1 MTRGSEPETSSARW
15 ATRGVLACAGVVI
28 VSPLVAALVAWRKG
42 WMPFGDEGAAVAK
55 AWGTL
60 SRHPPLLGLYSTV
73 SGATDASQT
82 LYHPGPMQLWLIA
95 GPLHLFAPSNGG
107 ALVGSALI
115 VAFAL
120 AVWSASAW
128 RRGGLRCL
136 APSLVML
143 AWFIAVVG
151 AQFLRA
157 PYLDAASMFTMLGLI
172 GAGWA
177 VMNRDDWYWPVAVA
191 CASVAAQSQVAFS
204 VPVAA
209 IAVAV
214 AAVRTTTWIRDRRA
228 RGAPTHRRRPV
239 TIAVVSVVVA
249 LGCWSGPLYDQFFGT
264 GNLWALLSAGSG
276 SDAVGPGWAMDRLVD
291 ALAFPPSW
299 TVQGLRVD
307 GRVLPNGQMVW
318 HTPTAH
324 VIGAVIF
331 AAVFAV
337 LFVWSV
343 RRRNRVLV
351 TLGVVAVAALAGSFA
366 GASALPH
373 DPISLIGHNRSWLVA
388 GFAAWTFPVLAI
400 VHWALGRLRE
410 RTPTF
415 TVWAAAGSGLAC
427 VATLALVGS
436 MLVASS
442 PANDVS
448 SSGYGAVA
456 RFASVGHEYCNR
468 SPGAVIVSRHGYG
481 NTLTTMGLIAQLQI
495 EGCEVHVDRD
505 LSSTLT
511 GAWFAPTGNER
522 YTLLVSQS
530 ASAPPGFDRVS
541 TYDPT
546 RPPARYRGFDGVYS
560 AMQQLAP
567 VYLYVRKR

>member
-1 MTRGSEPETSSARW
+1 MSGKPAPDTSTAAWTS
-15 ATRGVLACAGVVI
+15 RGVLACAGVVI
-28 VSPLVAALVAWRKG
+28 VSPLVAALVAWWKG
-42 WMPFGDEGAAVAK
+42 WMPFGDEATAVAQ

-60 SRHPPLLGLYSTV
+60 STHPPSLGLYSTV
-73 SGATDASQT
+73 SGAADASQT

-95 GPLHLFAPSNGG
+95 GPLRLFAPSNGG

-115 VAFAL
+115 VALAL

-128 RRGGLRCL
+128 RRGRLRFL
-136 APSLVML
+136 VPSIVMV

-177 VMNRDDWYWPVAVA
+177 VMNRDDWFWPAAVG

-214 AAVRTTTWIRDRRA
+214 AAVRTTTWIRDRRG
-228 RGAPTHRRRPV
+228 RGARTVRRRSV
-239 TIAVVSVVVA
+239 TIAVVSVVVG
-249 LGCWSGPLYDQFFGT
+249 LGCWSGPLYDQFFGS
-264 GNLWALLSAGSG
+264 GNLWALLSAGAG
-276 SDAVGPGWAMDRLVD
+276 SDAVGPSWAVDRLVD

-299 TVQGLRVD
+299 TVHGLRVD

-318 HTPTAH
+318 HTPTVH
-324 VIGAVIF
+324 VIGA
-331 AAVFAV
+331 AVFTAV
-337 LFVWSV
+337 SVGLFVWSV
-343 RRRNRVLV
+343 RRRNRELV
-351 TLGVVAVAALAGSFA
+351 TLGVVAAAALAGSFV
-366 GASALPH
+366 ASSVMPN
-373 DPISLIGHNRSWLVA
+373 DPISLIGHNRAWLVA
-388 GFAAWTFPVLAI
+388 GFAAWTFTVLAT
-400 VHWALGRLRE
+400 VQWSLGMLRE
-410 RTPTF
+410 RTPTS
-415 TVWAAAGSGLAC
+415 TVWAAAGSGLAG

-456 RFASVGHEYCNR
+456 RFAEVGHDYCNR
-468 SPGAVIVSRHGYG
+468 SPGAVIVSRQGYG
-481 NTLTTMGLIAQLQI
+481 NTLTTVGLIAQLQI

-505 LSSTLT
+505 LSSTLP
-511 GAWFAPTGNER
+511 GAWFTATGNER

-530 ASAPPGFDRVS
+530 PDGPKGFDRVS

-546 RPPARYRGFDGVYS
+546 RPPARYRGFDEVYS
-560 AMQQLAP
+560 AMQRLAP
-567 VYLYVRKR
+567 LYLYVRER